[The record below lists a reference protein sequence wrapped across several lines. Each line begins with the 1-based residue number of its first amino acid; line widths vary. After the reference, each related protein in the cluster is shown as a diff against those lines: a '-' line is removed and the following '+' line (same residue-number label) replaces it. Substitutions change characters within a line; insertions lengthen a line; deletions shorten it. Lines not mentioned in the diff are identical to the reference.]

1 MTRPNVLRPLA
12 LACLLAV
19 VSMAC
24 GLFSLPSL
32 PDFPTPE
39 PPPADVGTPTGSS
52 PLSGDWGA
60 PTDFGRITFR
70 VSPDGSALERLYI
83 QMDNWTCGGVT
94 LTTGIQ
100 AYTDPPARVTDSAF
114 SMSVNLSS
122 SASEHYNGI
131 EVSGQYD
138 QAAHKFT
145 GEWAQ
150 DSISATC
157 TGTWETPARP

>member
-1 MTRPNVLRPLA
+1 MTRPNYLRPLA
-12 LACLLAV
+12 LALLLAA

-24 GLFSLPSL
+24 SLFSIPSL
-32 PDFPTPE
+32 PDFPTPV
-39 PPPADVGTPTGSS
+39 PPPADLGTPTGPS

-60 PTDFGRITFR
+60 PTDFGKITFR
-70 VSPDGSALERLYI
+70 IGPDGSTLDLLYVE
-83 QMDNWTCGGVT
+83 MNNWTCGGVT

-100 AYTDPPARVTDSAF
+100 TYTDPPTRVTDGAF
-114 SMSVNLSS
+114 STYVNLSS
-122 SASEHYNGI
+122 SASEHYNEI

-138 QAAHKFT
+138 EAADKFT
-145 GEWAQ
+145 GEWVQ